1 MNLKITDLL
10 DTYWDENIP
19 MDSMPVPSTKS
30 IKEAAMKKVN
40 GRKNSLRPM
49 RIALIAAA
57 IIILL
62 TGTVLGIMQYTRM
75 TESLEDRWETF
86 GSAEMTTEQK
96 NFIEERSA
104 DIGESVTDQGIT
116 VTVDSVTCTT
126 NTVYVMI
133 HYVMDPERYDS
144 NTVNSCFDSGA
155 IIYVENEDYGTS
167 DQLSGSGREMPQD
180 VEGHWV
186 QKQFTFDGLPEDA
199 NLGDGKTTMH
209 IDMTE
214 ITYGFADEIGMKE
227 ADGAVH
233 GNWSFAFLLPKS
245 EKAEAKTSDAV
256 LSFDTTLEFENGITL
271 ELSEIELNETECS
284 FSVKTDH
291 EEYIFVGGDGDQ
303 AMLARAAQP
312 DVPCFTVF
320 ARMKDGGMVYGGAG
334 MNWDENT
341 DIDRWTVEW
350 ATPVDPQSID
360 ALIFS
365 DGIIEQEVLMTD

>member
-19 MDSMPVPSTKS
+19 MDSVPVPSTKR

-40 GRKNSLRPM
+40 GGKKNLRPL

-57 IIILL
+57 IMILL

-96 NFIEERSA
+96 DFIEERSA

-133 HYVMDPERYDS
+133 HYVMEPERYDS
-144 NTVNSCFDSGA
+144 NTVNSCFDSGSV
-155 IIYVENEDYGTS
+155 IYVENEDYGTS
-167 DQLSGSGREMPQD
+167 DQFSGGGGDRPQ
-180 VEGHWV
+180 EGEGFWME
-186 QKQFTFDGLPEDA
+186 KQFTFDGLPEDA

-214 ITYGFADEIGMKE
+214 ILYGKADEIGMKE

-365 DGIIEQEVLMTD
+365 DGIIEQEVLMAD

>member
-40 GRKNSLRPM
+40 GRKKSLRPM

-96 NFIEERSA
+96 DFIEERSA

-126 NTVYVMI
+126 DTVYLMI
-133 HYVMDPERYDS
+133 HYVLNPEKYDTS
-144 NTVNSCFDSGA
+144 NINMCFDSGTA
-155 IIYVENEDYGTS
+155 MYVENEDYGTS
-167 DQLSGSGREMPQD
+167 DQFSGGGGDVPQ
-180 VEGHWV
+180 EGEGYWV
-186 QKQFTFDGLPEDA
+186 NRQVTFDGLPEDT
-199 NLGDGKTTMH
+199 NLGDGKTTLH
-209 IDMTE
+209 IDMTNIRCGWDDGTGME
-214 ITYGFADEIGMKE
+214 KADETIE
-227 ADGAVH
+227 

-256 LSFDTTLEFENGITL
+256 LSFDTTLAFENGITL
-271 ELSEIELNETECS
+271 ELSEIEVNDTGCS

-312 DVPCFTVF
+312 DVPCFTMF
-320 ARMKDGGMVYGGAG
+320 ARMKDGGMVYGGAN
-334 MNWDENT
+334 MDWEQET
-341 DIDRWTVEW
+341 DTDRWTVEW
-350 ATPVDPQSID
+350 ATPIDPQSVD
-360 ALIFS
+360 SLIFS
-365 DGIIEQEVLMTD
+365 DGTTEREVPLTD